1 MSESREKHRLRMQL
15 KRSHPDWSSEQIRHE
30 LQKFTGSQGSQIPG
44 SQKKNGNL
52 VAVNGSY
59 VQYAPDSQKRV
70 WAAQCPVN
78 PGERITID
86 PERSFRPMNRC
97 EHFQQLE
104 VPGTASRFL
113 FKREGSLD
121 KSSQTVHK
129 SSQSAGETHTVAV
142 SLKGSQ
148 EVHKSS
154 LEQRVWL
161 KFDHAVDK
169 SQYVLSE
176 SLDGVTWR
184 YVSTLTKNQALERN
198 GLVLV
203 HTWHKGSTKEDD
215 AV

>member
-1 MSESREKHRLRMQL
+1 MSESKEKHRLRMQL
-15 KRSHPDWSSEQIRHE
+15 QRSHPEWTMEQIRHE
-30 LQKFTGSQGSQIPG
+30 LQKFTGSQSSQVHGSR
-44 SQKKNGNL
+44 KETGNL

-59 VQYAPDSQKRV
+59 VQYVPGSGKRV
-70 WAAQCPVN
+70 WAARCPVN
-78 PGERITID
+78 PSEEITMD
-86 PERSFRPMNRC
+86 PERSFRPMHRC

-113 FKREGSLD
+113 FKQREVHSQGS
-121 KSSQTVHK
+121 QPVHK
-129 SSQSAGETHTVAV
+129 SSQNTEGSPNITP
-142 SLKGSQ
+142 SRKGSQ
-148 EVHKSS
+148 GVHKSS

-203 HTWHKGSTKEDD
+203 HTWHKGSTKEGD